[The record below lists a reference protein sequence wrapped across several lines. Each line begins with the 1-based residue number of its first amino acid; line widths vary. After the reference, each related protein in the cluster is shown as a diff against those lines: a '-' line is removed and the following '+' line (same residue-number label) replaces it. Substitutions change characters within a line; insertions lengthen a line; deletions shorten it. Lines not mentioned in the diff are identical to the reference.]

1 MSSWPRVAAHSAQSF
16 GAPSLS
22 WVLPL
27 FLLATMTTV
36 GFAAAFIR
44 SMLNLERPNVAFLDS
59 VLTTA
64 IIFSFVACVF
74 STTIIDI
81 WGGRYLLPAPD
92 VVRANGKFNSLAQ
105 FVQAVRRAGPCMTV
119 VKTSTGAAQSV
130 AVAIDKAQWPEVVG
144 TLSGDDTI
152 FIATGNARAQQGIVS
167 RLREMF
173 RV

>member
-1 MSSWPRVAAHSAQSF
+1 MPLTDHHQSDRRNAIVRLLSGGNVHKQQDLVRLLRKDGYEATQSSISRDLREIGVSKA
-16 GAPSLS
+16 
-22 WVLPL
+22 
-27 FLLATMTTV
+27 
-36 GFAAAFIR
+36 
-44 SMLNLERPNVAFLDS
+44 
-59 VLTTA
+59 
-64 IIFSFVACVF
+64 
-74 STTIIDI
+74 
-81 WGGRYLLPAPD
+81 GGRYVLPAQD

-105 FVQAVRRAGPCMTV
+105 FVHQVRRAGPCMTV

-152 FIATGNARAQQGIVS
+152 FIATGNARAQAGIVS

>member
-1 MSSWPRVAAHSAQSF
+1 MPLTDHHQSDRRNASVRLLSGGNVHKQQDLVRLLRKDGYEATQSSISRDLREIGVSKA
-16 GAPSLS
+16 
-22 WVLPL
+22 
-27 FLLATMTTV
+27 
-36 GFAAAFIR
+36 
-44 SMLNLERPNVAFLDS
+44 
-59 VLTTA
+59 
-64 IIFSFVACVF
+64 
-74 STTIIDI
+74 
-81 WGGRYLLPAPD
+81 GGRYVLPAQD

-105 FVQAVRRAGPCMTV
+105 FVHQVRRAGPCMTV

-152 FIATGNARAQQGIVS
+152 FIATGNARAQAGIVS

>member
-1 MSSWPRVAAHSAQSF
+1 MTLTDHHQSDRRNAVVRLLAGGTVHKQQDLVRLLRKEGYVATQSSISRDLREIGVSKAR
-16 GAPSLS
+16 GRY
-22 WVLPL
+22 VLP
-27 FLLATMTTV
+27 
-36 GFAAAFIR
+36 
-44 SMLNLERPNVAFLDS
+44 
-59 VLTTA
+59 
-64 IIFSFVACVF
+64 
-74 STTIIDI
+74 
-81 WGGRYLLPAPD
+81 PAD

-105 FVQAVRRAGPCMTV
+105 FVQQVRRAGPCMTV

-152 FIATGNARAQQGIVS
+152 FIATGNARAQAGIVS